1 MKENNEARRLFLQ
14 QSFGVLSTI
23 SLDVPGYP
31 FGSITPYCA
40 DRQCRPVIYIS
51 RIAQHTQNILADS
64 RVSLTVL
71 ENADSGDVQARGRLT
86 CIANARPLSKDEED
100 VSERYFRYVP
110 QARDYAWTH
119 DFEFFRLELVRVRFI
134 GGFGRIYWIE
144 PDEFMTTNPF
154 SAAQESRIIQ
164 NMNND
169 HSNALRQYCGGGP
182 TEMAGIDAEGF
193 DVLKSSGKVRL
204 TFDTPIRNIEDA
216 RQALSAI
223 AKCKT
228 SPLN

>member
-1 MKENNEARRLFLQ
+1 MSNAFTSVAGRVFVAFACASSNTNTRILDIVFSLPLFEVSRCCAHAPPAIVERMKENNAARQLFLQ

-86 CIANARPLSKDEED
+86 CIANARPLSNDEED

-110 QARDYAWTH
+110 QARNYAGTH

-144 PDEFMTTNPF
+144 PDQFISQNPF
-154 SAAQESRIIQ
+154 SPSQ
-164 NMNND
+164 
-169 HSNALRQYCGGGP
+169 
-182 TEMAGIDAEGF
+182 
-193 DVLKSSGKVRL
+193 
-204 TFDTPIRNIEDA
+204 
-216 RQALSAI
+216 
-223 AKCKT
+223 
-228 SPLN
+228 

>member
-23 SLDVPGYP
+23 SLDMPGYP

-51 RIAQHTQNILADS
+51 SIAQHTQNILADP

-86 CIANARPLSKDEED
+86 CIANARPLSPDEDD
-100 VSERYFRYVP
+100 VRERYFRYFP
-110 QARDYAWTH
+110 QSREYAGTH
-119 DFEFFRLELVRVRFI
+119 DFEFFRLDLVRVRFI

-144 PDEFMTTNPF
+144 PDEFILQNPF
-154 SAAQESRIIQ
+154 SPSQETRILQ
-164 NMNND
+164 HMNDD
-169 HSNALRQYCGGGP
+169 HMAALRHYAGADSVV
-182 TEMAGIDAEGF
+182 MVGIDSEGF
-193 DVLKSSGKVRL
+193 DVLNSSKKRR
-204 TFDTPIRNIEDA
+204 FFFPTPVSNMDEA
-216 RQALSAI
+216 RQALVAM
-223 AKCKT
+223 AKQ
-228 SPLN
+228 PA

>member
-51 RIAQHTQNILADS
+51 SIAQHTQNILADP

-86 CIANARPLSKDEED
+86 CIANARPLSPDEDD
-100 VSERYFRYVP
+100 VRERYFRYFP
-110 QARDYAWTH
+110 RSESTQ
-119 DFEFFRLELVRVRFI
+119 
-134 GGFGRIYWIE
+134 GR
-144 PDEFMTTNPF
+144 TTSNF
-154 SAAQESRIIQ
+154 SALISSACASSADSAGSTGLNRMSSSCRIRSPRRRKRES
-164 NMNND
+164 
-169 HSNALRQYCGGGP
+169 
-182 TEMAGIDAEGF
+182 
-193 DVLKSSGKVRL
+193 SS
-204 TFDTPIRNIEDA
+204 T
-216 RQALSAI
+216 
-223 AKCKT
+223 
-228 SPLN
+228 

>member
-51 RIAQHTQNILADS
+51 SIAQHTQNILADP

-86 CIANARPLSKDEED
+86 CIANARPLSPHED
-100 VSERYFRYVP
+100 DVRERYFRYFP
-110 QARDYAWTH
+110 QSREYAGTH
-119 DFEFFRLELVRVRFI
+119 DFEFFRLDLVRMRFI

-144 PDEFMTTNPF
+144 PDEFILQNPF
-154 SAAQESRIIQ
+154 SPSQETRILQ
-164 NMNND
+164 HMNDD
-169 HSNALRQYCGGGP
+169 HMAALRHYADADSVV
-182 TEMAGIDAEGF
+182 MVGIDSEGF
-193 DVLKSSGKVRL
+193 DVLNSSKKRR
-204 TFDTPIRNIEDA
+204 FFFPTPVSNMDEA
-216 RQALSAI
+216 RQALVAM
-223 AKCKT
+223 AKQ
-228 SPLN
+228 PA

>member
-86 CIANARPLSKDEED
+86 CIANALPLSNDEED

-110 QARDYAWTH
+110 QARNYAGTH

-144 PDEFMTTNPF
+144 PDQFISQNPF
-154 SAAQESRIIQ
+154 SPSQETRILQ
-164 NMNND
+164 HMNDD
-169 HSNALRQYCGGGP
+169 HMAALRHYAGVDSVV
-182 TEMAGIDAEGF
+182 MVGIDSEGF
-193 DVLKSSGKVRL
+193 DVLNSSKKRR
-204 TFDTPIRNIEDA
+204 FFFPTPVSNMDEA
-216 RQALSAI
+216 RQALI
-223 AKCKT
+223 ALAKQ
-228 SPLN
+228 PA